1 MTQRTRARRQPE
13 HDPMELRQLRYFI
26 RIVELGSMGRAALDL
41 GVGTPAL
48 SQQISRLEGE
58 LSTRLL
64 QRTTT
69 GVLPTDAGLAFFR
82 QAQLAIRHADA
93 AAEAARQARLAGHV
107 SIGLAPS
114 TSGVL
119 ALPLLEAMRERY
131 PDVRLRVV
139 ESLSGNLATMLN
151 ARQLDLAVLFET
163 DGARRWSV
171 LPLLDERLFV
181 IGRRDLPGMPTG
193 RSVRIA
199 RLASLPLVLP
209 SGTHG
214 LRAILDAAFA
224 RERCAP
230 HVVLEIDGLA
240 VLMDAVRAGLAATIQ
255 PGAATVRLPAD
266 EMARIELAERSA
278 RRRNLL
284 ASLSDDELSPAAL
297 AARVVLRS
305 VAAGLVAQQ
314 RWPGATLHEP

>member
-1 MTQRTRARRQPE
+1 
-13 HDPMELRQLRYFI
+13 MELRQLRYFI
-26 RIVELGSMGRAALDL
+26 RIVEIGSMGRAALDL

-64 QRTTT
+64 QRTAT

-93 AAEAARQARLAGHV
+93 AAQSARQARLAGHV

-171 LPLLDERLFV
+171 LPLLEERLFV

-305 VAAGLVAQQ
+305 VAAELVVQQ

>member
-1 MTQRTRARRQPE
+1 
-13 HDPMELRQLRYFI
+13 MELRQLRYFI

-93 AAEAARQARLAGHV
+93 AAQVARQARLAGHV

-171 LPLLDERLFV
+171 LPLLEERLFV

>member
-1 MTQRTRARRQPE
+1 MTQRTRAWRQPE

-93 AAEAARQARLAGHV
+93 AAQAARQARLAGHV

-171 LPLLDERLFV
+171 LPLLEERLFV